1 MKASSLCFPIAL
13 TASFIRAET
22 TTRPAR
28 ARYRPRMR
36 GFRVKIERTF
46 RGGHVDI
53 KIASGLFRGLS
64 ALHNTTTAGPL
75 IEKDR
80 ATTKPNARR
89 MANDSEGAS
98 EMMGTLARD
107 GSCEKRRAEKLE

>member
-1 MKASSLCFPIAL
+1 M
-13 TASFIRAET
+13 
-22 TTRPAR
+22 
-28 ARYRPRMR
+28 
-36 GFRVKIERTF
+36 
-46 RGGHVDI
+46 DI

-89 MANDSEGAS
+89 MANGWEGAS
-98 EMMGTLARD
+98 EMAWTLARD
-107 GSCEKRRAEKLE
+107 GSFVMWRAQKLEWVCGEINVRGERFCPYETCL

>member
-1 MKASSLCFPIAL
+1 
-13 TASFIRAET
+13 
-22 TTRPAR
+22 
-28 ARYRPRMR
+28 MR
-36 GFRVKIERTF
+36 GVPSQIERTF

-98 EMMGTLARD
+98 EMVVTLARD
-107 GSCEKRRAEKLE
+107 GFHYVGRA

>member
-1 MKASSLCFPIAL
+1 M
-13 TASFIRAET
+13 
-22 TTRPAR
+22 
-28 ARYRPRMR
+28 
-36 GFRVKIERTF
+36 
-46 RGGHVDI
+46 DI

-89 MANDSEGAS
+89 MANDPEGAS
-98 EMMGTLARD
+98 EMVVTLARD
-107 GSCEKRRAEKLE
+107 GLMASIMWGELKSSSECRADKT

>member
-1 MKASSLCFPIAL
+1 MRAVTDTAL
-13 TASFIRAET
+13 HHR
-22 TTRPAR
+22 
-28 ARYRPRMR
+28 
-36 GFRVKIERTF
+36 
-46 RGGHVDI
+46 HVDI

-98 EMMGTLARD
+98 EMVVTLARD
-107 GSCEKRRAEKLE
+107 GFHYVGRA